1 MIDIDY
7 IMELFD
13 WSNSEEEWKKGLELA
28 KDVRCVSAFIQPGYP
43 YGKRVWDKCAE
54 VFCEKTDDEIEPY
67 LLDLFEW
74 LEDYNWP
81 GALKIRDRLISFSG
95 ERLKSPFCIFLNEIK
110 QLSDGDK
117 KRNWC
122 FNLSGLLENEDLKNS
137 LEKEYVDFLQR
148 EKNLYEN
155 GQKR

>member
-1 MIDIDY
+1 MTDIDY

-13 WSNSEEEWKKGLELA
+13 WNNSEEDWKKGLELA
-28 KDVRCVSAFIQPGYP
+28 KDVKCVSVFIQPGYP

-54 VFCEKTDDEIEPY
+54 VFCEKTDDEIEPD

-95 ERLKSPFCIFLNEIK
+95 KRLKNPFCIFLNEIK

-122 FNLSGLLENEDLKNS
+122 FNLSGLLENEDLKS
-137 LEKEYVDFLQR
+137 GLDKEYVDFLQK
-148 EKNLYEN
+148 ELESVKNY
-155 GQKR
+155 